1 MRFRNRIRCGIAA
14 IAALVACVSAALP
27 NFAAA
32 ASEEQAQQNALALL
46 NGQSCAQHYSDDPAV
61 VAQATASPQ
70 PSSSA
75 APVSTPGLPQV
86 PGGANNGTYTVNRTP
101 PPAPGQTPGVSPPP
115 IPTATP
121 AATPTFEPIFLV
133 RGGETPPPIPP
144 AGQATPAPTPAPT
157 GAPTLAPGYVAVISD
172 SWSGNR
178 ARGQPSDAIGNVHIY
193 YGDEEIVGERAHFD
207 GVRTITITGNPF
219 LINHEHNS
227 VLTADVITFD
237 TVAQTAKLENGK
249 GASDEGVQ
257 RGLVHFSAS
266 DLHTDPDGT
275 AHGINPYVTTCENP
289 RGGYH
294 ITGKSMEVYPGD
306 KIVIDKAVLWLGAA
320 AVFYLPLLVIP
331 LRSVDQQRGRSH
343 WFPEVG
349 YNSYEGAWIKIQVPF
364 GKDQYYYGYYI
375 VNYFTKLGLG
385 LGYVG
390 FYSAHNGRRSASIN
404 IYTINGTG
412 GQGRQYNAAIAEQEN
427 ITQHLRNNL
436 QFNYQSNYGPLVSI
450 PPNESITEAL
460 THQTT
465 QTSQNYSFSHSSV
478 GGQSSS
484 DAFTFTDTRQFN
496 ENLNQTITYNL
507 SNSSASFGGFTS
519 FSNQSEFDYLL
530 QYTTSGADYQMEW
543 DKVYSQEAVG
553 INKIPEFNVRPTNF
567 FQHFIFPLSA
577 ELTVGEYSN
586 PAGTGY
592 PVALATWR
600 GDANLVAGP
609 IEAKVL
615 GSDFQGTVTV
625 DQYAYGTGDLKA
637 AIEQDLSLTTPI
649 GRHIVNTL
657 TYNEANYNGPAL
669 VPFQYLDQQPT
680 QNTKNAQDML
690 RLFNDDVYAFAVG
703 WSTNFDGMAQPLSY
717 QLTARP
723 SPRSVVMLAGS
734 FIPGPGQGFETTNL
748 QLSTPFGRDASLQ
761 FVTNINWRPSLGLGQ
776 FFSDKIVYYTRTI
789 GNCYQ
794 LMVLY
799 NESQQA
805 VNVGLNLLA
814 FPSQTAVFNIGQPQQ
829 VIPTTF
835 NF

>member
-1 MRFRNRIRCGIAA
+1 MPFGKRVNCGLAV
-14 IAALVACVSAALP
+14 IAALAAFAKAAFPASASIDDREQTALR
-27 NFAAA
+27 
-32 ASEEQAQQNALALL
+32 LL
-46 NGQSCAQHYSDDPAV
+46 NTQSCAQHYAV
-61 VAQATASPQ
+61 DSQSVAQATAA
-70 PSSSA
+70 PSSTP

-86 PGGANNGTYTVNRTP
+86 PGGASNGTYTINRTP
-101 PPAPGQTPGVSPPP
+101 PPAPGSTPGVTPPP
-115 IPTATP
+115 VPGATP
-121 AATPTFEPIFLV
+121 SATSSTEPIFLI

-144 AGQATPAPTPAPT
+144 AGEATPVPTPAPT

-172 SWSGNR
+172 KWSGNR

-207 GVRTITITGNPF
+207 GIRTITITGNPY
-219 LINHEHNS
+219 LVNHEHNS
-227 VLTADVITFD
+227 VLTADVIVFD
-237 TVAQTAKLENGK
+237 TVAQTAKLSNGK

-257 RGLVHFSAS
+257 RGLIHFSAS

-275 AHGINPYVTTCENP
+275 AHGLNPYITTCENP
-289 RGGYH
+289 HGGYH
-294 ITGKSMEVYPGD
+294 ITGKDMEVVPGD
-306 KIVIDKAVLWLGAA
+306 KIVIHKAVLWLGAA

-331 LRSVDQQRGRSH
+331 LRSVEGQRGRAH
-343 WFPEVG
+343 LFPEIG
-349 YNSYEGAWIKIQVPF
+349 YNTYQGAYIKIQVPF

-375 VNYFTKLGLG
+375 VNYYTKEGLG

-390 FYSAHNGRRSASIN
+390 FYSAKSGRRSVSVN
-404 IYTINGTG
+404 VYTINDKIAG
-412 GQGRQYNAAIAEQEN
+412 GRQTNAAISELEN
-427 ITQHLRNNL
+427 INEHLRSNF
-436 QFNYQSNYGPLVSI
+436 QFSYQSNYGPLVSI
-450 PPNESITEAL
+450 PPNETLSEAIV
-460 THQTT
+460 HQTA

-484 DAFTFTDTRQFN
+484 DTFTFTDTRQYN
-496 ENLNQTITYNL
+496 ENLNQTITYDF
-507 SNSSASFGGFTS
+507 SSSSASFGGFNS

-530 QYTTSGADYQMEW
+530 QYTTTGADYQMEF
-543 DKVYSQEAVG
+543 DKTYSQQAVG
-553 INKIPEFNVRPTNF
+553 INKIPEFEVRPTDF
-567 FQHFIFPLSA
+567 FPHFFIPLSA
-577 ELTVGEYSN
+577 DLTVGEYSN
-586 PAGTGY
+586 PAGDGQ

-600 GDANLVAGP
+600 GDANVVAGP
-609 IEAKVL
+609 LEAKVL

-649 GRHIVNTL
+649 SQHIVNTI

-680 QNTKNAQDML
+680 MNTKNMQDML
-690 RLFNDDVYAFAVG
+690 RLFNDDIYAFSVG
-703 WSTNFDGMAQPLSY
+703 YSTNFDGLAQPLSY
-717 QLTARP
+717 QLSARP
-723 SPRSVVMLAGS
+723 SPRSVVLLSGS

-761 FVTNINWRPSLGLGQ
+761 FVTNINWRPSLGLGN
-776 FFSDKIVYYTRTI
+776 FFSDKIIYYTKTI

-794 LMVLY
+794 LLVLY
-799 NESQQA
+799 NESQQS

-814 FPSQTAVFNIGQPQQ
+814 FPSQTAVFNIGQSQS
-829 VIPTTF
+829 VVPTTF